1 MTNTKFLLLAS
12 ACLLL
17 SGNSQASEVK
27 NLTFG
32 YSGSPLVKTHTTH
45 IHTPYELK
53 PISLF
58 NMDKAVKL
66 AAVRSI
72 VDKGN
77 YDSGLTFGSS
87 DIDTNLDP
95 ANQCAA
101 EGFTLSECPEHSFP
115 DESTRCPH
123 DKNYFSACSCDTS
136 YYNVTD
142 GNQDSTCGITEV
154 YTQSCTDK
162 SGTYH
167 YCYCEDF
174 IMTLCS
180 MPNQYISEQDYRTNI
195 VQGNNYCRD
204 SHSLTYHYPEN
215 ICQSCEYPYVVNAS
229 KTGCTCSPE
238 FIECDFGHEA
248 GAESCTDT
256 NGAGYVTKYN
266 KCKSCPNLG
275 TYTSCP
281 TGYTCTFEDCSNK
294 YYITGCATGYVDL
307 DNCSWKCKFTKIM
320 PKN

>member
-87 DIDTNLDP
+87 DIDTKLDP
-95 ANQCAA
+95 ANQCA
-101 EGFTLSECPEHSFP
+101 ESFILGNAVLFGVFIFLRAAIGII
-115 DESTRCPH
+115 SGVVRTRIG
-123 DKNYFSACSCDTS
+123 K
-136 YYNVTD
+136 
-142 GNQDSTCGITEV
+142 
-154 YTQSCTDK
+154 K
-162 SGTYH
+162 
-167 YCYCEDF
+167 
-174 IMTLCS
+174 
-180 MPNQYISEQDYRTNI
+180 
-195 VQGNNYCRD
+195 
-204 SHSLTYHYPEN
+204 
-215 ICQSCEYPYVVNAS
+215 
-229 KTGCTCSPE
+229 
-238 FIECDFGHEA
+238 
-248 GAESCTDT
+248 ESC
-256 NGAGYVTKYN
+256 
-266 KCKSCPNLG
+266 
-275 TYTSCP
+275 
-281 TGYTCTFEDCSNK
+281 
-294 YYITGCATGYVDL
+294 
-307 DNCSWKCKFTKIM
+307 FTRSFVIAFRKT
-320 PKN
+320 